1 MDGST
6 AVPGLEVRTIVRINA
21 RNREGK
27 MAPLYID
34 PESGDVFRR
43 LSHFR
48 FLAFDP
54 EFGDH
59 LDKLKNDIEDRELAL
74 MEGEGAGPPLGV
86 FWEDNDDWLA
96 PIGHDDETEH
106 GEQNE

>member
-59 LDKLKNDIEDRELAL
+59 LDKLKQELEERDL
-74 MEGEGAGPPLGV
+74 QLLEGEGAGPPLGV
-86 FWEDNDDWLA
+86 FLDDYESWTD
-96 PIGHDDETEH
+96 PINHDDETEH

>member
-54 EFGDH
+54 EYGDH
-59 LDKLKNDIEDRELAL
+59 LDNLKKELEERDL
-74 MEGEGAGPPLGV
+74 QLLEGEGAGPPLGV
-86 FWEDNDDWLA
+86 FLDDYESWTD
-96 PIGHDDETEH
+96 PINHDDETEH
-106 GEQNE
+106 GENNE